1 VLSLL
6 RFVSGL
12 RALVLAAVLFDR
24 GQAPAAALPELYP
37 KGDVFCFTFYSTV
50 RGDTPYTLTNG
61 ATAIGPYYGDQ
72 GGPLSNAVSL
82 NCKYL
87 YKIDPPSMA
96 GWGPNNT
103 NFVWPSDQTVSNEVL
118 AILNPVKT
126 NANIAMWDIEPEEL
140 RYWRAPEL
148 HYLALVS
155 SIVHSNDP
163 LHRPVYM
170 YEPNHRIAT
179 DLTNTVVYQDLCAK
193 GCYVNSV
200 DPNYETNRIWARWSM
215 EQELGAIAMANTSA
229 VPWIVLW
236 MAADAPPGDFGLI
249 TNWCR
254 HDAYMG
260 LIMGGKGIEIWS
272 GWRGR
277 TGFSDTNFQAYLD
290 GYLTVARDLNGPL
303 NLGPVFLRGQRRA
316 NVTMAITAGPTTL
329 QTIYRGATNVYP
341 SLTWLGTALTATNY
355 LFVANSGAQPVT
367 ATFGNLPRTA
377 RIDLFAG
384 TTNATPDGSFSLTMA
399 GLAVKAFR
407 FAPNTA
413 PVFRSGSL
421 SAPAATAGT
430 AYSGSITADASD
442 ADVPYGDVLTFTKAN
457 GPAWLTVATNGA
469 FSGMPTTTNAGA
481 NLFAV
486 KATDSEGLYATATL
500 TIQVE
505 PSTPPRLAVQTD
517 TGHSILQVSWPT
529 SYISYVL
536 QGQTNP
542 FGVGLTASWW
552 PVAGAAS
559 NHLLVPVDPQ
569 SGSAFF
575 RLVRTP

>member
-1 VLSLL
+1 
-6 RFVSGL
+6 
-12 RALVLAAVLFDR
+12 
-24 GQAPAAALPELYP
+24 
-37 KGDVFCFTFYSTV
+37 
-50 RGDTPYTLTNG
+50 
-61 ATAIGPYYGDQ
+61 
-72 GGPLSNAVSL
+72 
-82 NCKYL
+82 
-87 YKIDPPSMA
+87 MA
-96 GWGPNNT
+96 DWGPNNT
-103 NFVWPSDQTVSNEVL
+103 DFVWPSDQTISNEVL

-155 SIVHSNDP
+155 SILHSNDP
-163 LHRPVYM
+163 LRRPVYM
-170 YEPNHRIAT
+170 YEPNNRLAT

-215 EQELGAIAMANTSA
+215 EQELAAIAMAKTSA

-236 MAADAPPGDFGLI
+236 MAADPPPGDFGLI

-260 LIMGGKGIEIWS
+260 LILGGKGIQIWS

-303 NLGPVFLRGQRRA
+303 NLGPVFLRGQRRT
-316 NVTMAITAGPTTL
+316 NVTMAITAGPPTL
-329 QTIYRGATNVYP
+329 QTIYRSTTNVYP
-341 SLTWLGTALTATNY
+341 SLAWLATTLGSTNY
-355 LFVANSGAQPVT
+355 LFAVNSGAQPVT

-377 RIDLFAG
+377 RLDLFAG
-384 TTNATPDGSFSLTMA
+384 TTNATPGGSFSLAMA

-407 FAPNTA
+407 FTPNTA

-421 SAPAATAGT
+421 AAPAATAGT
-430 AYSGSITADASD
+430 AYTGSIGAEATD
-442 ADVPYGDVLTFTKAN
+442 ADVPYGDIITFTKTS
-457 GPAWLTVATNGA
+457 GPAWLNLATNGVL
-469 FSGMPTTTNAGA
+469 SGMPPTTDAGSNVFTVRA
-481 NLFAV
+481 S
-486 KATDSEGLYATATL
+486 DSEGLYDTATL

-505 PSTPPRLAVQTD
+505 SATPPRLAVEAD
-517 TGHSILQVSWPT
+517 PGHFLFELSWPT
-529 SYISYVL
+529 SYVSYVL
-536 QGQTNP
+536 QGQTNSS
-542 FGVGLTASWW
+542 GEGLTASWW
-552 PVAGAAS
+552 PVPGVVS
-559 NHLLVPVDPQ
+559 NCLLVPVDPQ

-575 RLVRTP
+575 RLVKVP